1 MPLLEGCVEM
11 HKKQKTDYHFIQ
23 PSYVQVSNKRPEIQL
38 AGQIPSA
45 IAHLQDGQ
53 ITDPT

>member
-23 PSYVQVSNKRPEIQL
+23 PSYVHVSNQRPEIQL